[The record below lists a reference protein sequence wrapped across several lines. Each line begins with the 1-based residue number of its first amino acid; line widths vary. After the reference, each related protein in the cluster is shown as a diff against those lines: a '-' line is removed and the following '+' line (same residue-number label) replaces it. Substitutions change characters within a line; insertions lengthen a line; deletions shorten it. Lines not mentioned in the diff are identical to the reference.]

1 MFQNKSD
8 CDQYIVTIG
17 LLKASEQ
24 LLGEDLESIDLVV
37 AKERLMSKLL
47 NFNNHICHVW
57 SVAERANA
65 LESKRS
71 ISQRFSDIMGL
82 SRCRSLKDNSYS
94 HPNCR
99 IVADL
104 EPQGSPESELSLSGS
119 SILPLDTVKLDFLSR
134 KTSAF
139 NTIKVLNRNEF
150 FIYSASLTFNPSV
163 RTASDL
169 LTPCDKGTVV
179 FSVNAKMPT
188 NDRQRK
194 IYSKMMVQF
203 LGRDAVLLGVN
214 KESSCLDSALRNA
227 KVSRDSIS
235 DASTVLKSLPKYFDE
250 YYSDDDLMFDRK
262 ANPDPNYS
270 FLHHNTY
277 LLSKYLDTSMV
288 MREDHKHFD
297 QRLLQVKLQK
307 GMRATT

>member
-17 LLKASEQ
+17 LLKASEH
-24 LLGEDLESIDLVV
+24 LLGEDVANIDLVV
-37 AKERLMSKLL
+37 AKERLMTKLL
-47 NFNNHICHVW
+47 NFNNHISHVW

-82 SRCRSLKDNSYS
+82 NRCSSLKSNS
-94 HPNCR
+94 HVQTHCR
-99 IVADL
+99 MVPDL
-104 EPQGSPESELSLSGS
+104 VPQASLESELSLSGS
-119 SILPLDTVKLDFLSR
+119 SILPLDAVKLNFLSR
-134 KTSAF
+134 KTSTV

-150 FIYSASLTFNPSV
+150 FVYSASLTFNPMV

-169 LTPCDKGTVV
+169 LTRCDKGQVV

-203 LGRDAVLLGVN
+203 LGRDAVLLGV
-214 KESSCLDSALRNA
+214 KRETSCLDSALRNA

-235 DASTVLKSLPKYFDE
+235 DASTVMKPVPKYFDE

-262 ANPDPNYS
+262 VNPDPNYT

-277 LLSKYLDTSMV
+277 LLSKYLNTSMV
-288 MREDHKHFD
+288 MREDHKYFD